1 MANNYGFPTTN
12 NNWGIPQTQP
22 QPQSNVIVM
31 NTTSREFAESYPMA
45 PNSTIMFMNYNG
57 RRLYIK
63 TQHANGL
70 SYDFEEMVMFTPMEL
85 QQYQNSMQHPQQIQ
99 NGNPDELSI
108 IKDRI
113 SKLESQL
120 EELMK

>member
-12 NNWGIPQTQP
+12 NNWGIPQQQNFQP
-22 QPQSNVIVM
+22 SNIQVIS
-31 NTTSREFAESYPMA
+31 TSSREFAESYPVA
-45 PNSTIMFMNYNG
+45 PNNTIIFMNYNG

-63 TQHANGL
+63 TQHPNGL

-85 QQYQNSMQHPQQIQ
+85 QQYQNSIQPQQIQ
-99 NGNPDELSI
+99 NGNPDELSL